1 MLDEGPGFSRFPEL
15 PRNLFSENGRG
26 LYIVATLAEEF
37 AVTRREQHGSHARV
51 VLSVRRSSASIDP
64 KETVAWSPDAD
75 RGNARSTDAAN
86 AEDPI
91 AHAGATATIQ
101 ATSND
106 LVDGVVD
113 R

>member
-1 MLDEGPGFSRFPEL
+1 
-15 PRNLFSENGRG
+15 

-75 RGNARSTDAAN
+75 RAA
-86 AEDPI
+86 
-91 AHAGATATIQ
+91 AHAGATATSQ